1 MFCVFLHEYPFSFSN
16 IIQMRPPVLVPL
28 APNLLPL
35 GSRNGEHA
43 HTVFAELPA
52 GPHSDRKG
60 VMKPL
65 APRERVTGSPRLLL
79 ASGQGARGQRP
90 CSLSRER
97 VMPSFPGQ
105 VIYKD
110 ESENCRPPFA
120 SLVNDVWFDLFSF
133 S

>member
-97 VMPSFPGQ
+97 VMPGFPGQ

-110 ESENCRPPFA
+110 ESENCPVHP
-120 SLVNDVWFDLFSF
+120 SHL
-133 S
+133 